1 MLTLL
6 LACALSTSPPA
17 GADEAQPE
25 SVRTL
30 DLTVEGNGYIAT
42 MQSPAPVIVACEAED
57 GHLSYGPTEDII
69 VTWRDG
75 VLSVNP
81 RPGYV
86 DCVAWT
92 WR

>member
-6 LACALSTSPPA
+6 LACTLSTSPPA

-30 DLTVEGNGYIAT
+30 DLAVEGSGYIAT

-69 VTWRDG
+69 VSWNDG

-86 DCVAWT
+86 DCVAWM